1 MCSFVPLLLVI
12 SHTPITNHLS
22 HSERIKVWEWK
33 RDTELA
39 FGLVNLDIYLLG
51 DKAVVPS
58 GENSQG
64 VKAKLEKLERANCL
78 SLADD
83 NQTINF

>member
-1 MCSFVPLLLVI
+1 M
-12 SHTPITNHLS
+12 
-22 HSERIKVWEWK
+22 
-33 RDTELA
+33 
-39 FGLVNLDIYLLG
+39 NLDICLLG

-64 VKAKLEKLERANCL
+64 VKTKLEKLERANCL